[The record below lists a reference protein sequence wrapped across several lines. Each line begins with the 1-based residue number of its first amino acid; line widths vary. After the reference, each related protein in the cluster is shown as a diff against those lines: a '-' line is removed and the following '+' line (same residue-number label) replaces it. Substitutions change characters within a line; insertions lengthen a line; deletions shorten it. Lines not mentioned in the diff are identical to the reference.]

1 MNIGESGDITSIS
14 SSNHSNLQSLNVQ
27 RLGLI
32 SVRILPALL
41 FSFQFFCKLLPKS
54 GLRGV
59 WNNLVPRGS
68 KGCGIHFKSPRA
80 KFNKKEPTS
89 PVQKPCLQ
97 KPTGFMRNNDS
108 GGESCEDKPKTSQN
122 WGIFQG
128 GEGCSRTAVPG
139 CTTKH
144 LDFDQFST
152 WVDLTFSLRNSAGML
167 FVF

>member
-1 MNIGESGDITSIS
+1 MNAIILGVQKTSNFRPENLVPSADPEQQIELPIPDQPTEDEKPHYMTDMYIYYIDYKYKTNQVNIGESGDITSIS

-59 WNNLVPRGS
+59 WNNLVFRGS

-80 KFNKKEPTS
+80 KFNK
-89 PVQKPCLQ
+89 
-97 KPTGFMRNNDS
+97 R
-108 GGESCEDKPKTSQN
+108 
-122 WGIFQG
+122 
-128 GEGCSRTAVPG
+128 
-139 CTTKH
+139 
-144 LDFDQFST
+144 
-152 WVDLTFSLRNSAGML
+152 
-167 FVF
+167 